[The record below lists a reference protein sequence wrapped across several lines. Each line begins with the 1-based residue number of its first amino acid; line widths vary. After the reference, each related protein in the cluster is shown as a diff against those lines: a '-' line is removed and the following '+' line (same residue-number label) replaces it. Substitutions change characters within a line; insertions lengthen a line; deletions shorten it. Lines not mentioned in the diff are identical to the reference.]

1 MAQPALA
8 IEVRRIPA
16 HRTWELRQRVLRPHQ
31 RIEEMN
37 YFGDH
42 DADTAHFGAF
52 VGDELLSIGSIYLAP
67 LRGPHASLPDD
78 GRTWQ
83 LRGMATAPGRS
94 GGGLGAAVLKAAIEH
109 AAAHPVGRAT
119 GSGGSAMWCNA
130 REVALGFYEKFGFV
144 AVSGIFELPGIGP
157 HKVMTRALQK

>member
-1 MAQPALA
+1 MPTTSLLF
-8 IEVRRIPA
+8 EVRRIPA

-52 VGDELLSIGSIYLAP
+52 IKTADIEDLLSIGSIYLAP
-67 LRGPHASLPDD
+67 LKGPHATLPDD

-94 GGGLGAAVLKAAIEH
+94 GSGLGAGVLKAAIAH
-109 AAAHPVGRAT
+109 ARSNPAGK
-119 GSGGSAMWCNA
+119 GGVTLWCNA
-130 REVALGFYEKFGFV
+130 RQGALGFYEKFGFIS
-144 AVSGIFELPGIGP
+144 VSETFELAGIGP
-157 HKVMTRALQK
+157 HKVMTLKL

>member
-42 DADTAHFGAF
+42 DPDTAHFGAF

-67 LRGPHASLPDD
+67 LKSPHASLPED
-78 GRTWQ
+78 GRSWQ

-94 GGGLGAAVLKAAIEH
+94 GGGLGAAVLKAALEH
-109 AAAHPVGRAT
+109 AASNPAARK
-119 GSGGSAMWCNA
+119 GGSVMWCNA
-130 REVALGFYEKFGFV
+130 REAALGFYEKFGFA
-144 AVSGIFELPGIGP
+144 AVSGTFELPGIGP
-157 HKVMTRALQK
+157 HKVMTRRLQA